1 MEEEKTPSRSIL
13 EAQLLDAIRDSLS
26 NYMTPNATFLAERL
40 LNEHDSEENRSILA
54 ECYINENKI
63 YKAYHILQNCKSDE
77 NRFKLAVA
85 CVRMNKLKEAEK
97 ALLGP
102 NLYDFLSSKINNGN
116 INNVPNGSYGVYLL
130 GLINEK
136 QQKFQEAKEYYFKS
150 LEINPTL
157 WVAYEKLC
165 RLGDHILPNKVFSEA
180 KFKIYE
186 NNRKKNVG
194 SLNLIDNQVV
204 KSSGVKG
211 QGKRMAEKAGNL
223 NGIDSGLIDAGTH
236 EFDVEGGAV
245 NRPKTVNLI
254 KSMNFGSVGGK

>member
-1 MEEEKTPSRSIL
+1 
-13 EAQLLDAIRDSLS
+13 
-26 NYMTPNATFLAERL
+26 MTPNATFLAERL
-40 LNEHDSEENRSILA
+40 LNEHDSEENRGILG

-77 NRFKLAVA
+77 NRYKLAVA

-102 NLYDFLSSKINNGN
+102 NLYDFLSSKINSGN
-116 INNVPNGSYGVYLL
+116 LNNVPNGSFGIYLL

-136 QQKFQEAKEYYFKS
+136 QQKFQEAKDYYLKS

-157 WVAYEKLC
+157 WVAYVKLC

-186 NNRKKNVG
+186 NNRKKTIGN
-194 SLNLIDNQVV
+194 LNIIENQGV
-204 KSSGVKG
+204 KSSGMKS
-211 QGKRMAEKAGNL
+211 QIKRASDKAGNV
-223 NGIDSGLIDAGTH
+223 NDSGLLDAGTH
-236 EFDVEGGAV
+236 EFDLEGGGVANKPRMV
-245 NRPKTVNLI
+245 NVI
-254 KSMNFGSVGGK
+254 KSMNFGSVGGKLIFEFKF

>member
-1 MEEEKTPSRSIL
+1 MEEEKIPSRSIL
-13 EAQLLDAIRDSLS
+13 ETQLLDAIRDSLS

-40 LNEHDSEENRSILA
+40 LNEHDSEENRGILA

-63 YKAYHILQNCKSDE
+63 YKAYHILQNCKNDE
-77 NRFKLAVA
+77 NRYKLAVA

-102 NLYDFLSSKINNGN
+102 NLYDFLSSKINN
-116 INNVPNGSYGVYLL
+116 VPNGSFGVYLL

-180 KFKIYE
+180 KFKNYE
-186 NNRKKNVG
+186 NNRKKNMG
-194 SLNLIDNQVV
+194 SLNIFDNQGL
-204 KSSGVKG
+204 KNSGVKG
-211 QGKRMAEKAGNL
+211 QVKRMAEKAVNA
-223 NGIDSGLIDAGTH
+223 NESGLIDVGTH
-236 EFDVEGGAV
+236 EYDMEGGVA
-245 NRPKTVNLI
+245 NRPKTVNVI
-254 KSMNFGSVGGK
+254 KSMNFGSVGGKLIFNLI